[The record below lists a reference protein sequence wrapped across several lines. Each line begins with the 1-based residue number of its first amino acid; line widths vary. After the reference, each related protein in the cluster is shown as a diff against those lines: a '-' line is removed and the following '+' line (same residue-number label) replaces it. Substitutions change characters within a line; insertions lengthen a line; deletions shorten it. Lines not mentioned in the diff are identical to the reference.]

1 MPGKKK
7 DDDKKQKTYSLDV
20 EIFAVGTWN
29 GMPFEREDLF
39 SIASAFNSLSEV
51 HQVPLKFGHNDEQP
65 MTDGFPALG
74 WVKDV
79 WVQYNKLMARFT
91 DVPEIVYN
99 AIKSKLYRN
108 VSVEL
113 DMGVEHKGRYYSLVL
128 SGVALLGADI
138 PAVNTLADLKTFMGR
153 DDGLKFDKRVAFT
166 AVSVNNGGVKM
177 PTVEELEAA
186 LAAEK
191 AKTQALEGQVST
203 FSAEKVELEGKVA
216 WFEAENKRREENDR
230 KAMFSAKKTDLT
242 EKLDGLVKSEVITPA
257 QREKFMAD
265 WKDDEATIEKIE
277 FAVSMLGDGK
287 ADKGL
292 GTKEAGKVGTT
303 DQDEAGKQPDEILTD
318 RTYAYMRENKVVFS
332 VAKREV
338 LRQDPK
344 LATEYRDMNGTT
356 S

>member
-79 WVQYNKLMARFT
+79 WVQDNKLMARFT

-99 AIKSKLYRN
+99 AIQSRLYRN

-113 DMGVEHKGRYYSLVL
+113 DMGVEHKGSYYSLVL

-292 GTKEAGKVGTT
+292 DTKETGKVGTT

-318 RTYAYMRENKVVFS
+318 RTYAYMRENKVDFS